1 MMTQFVKVNGN
12 QFLVRTW
19 GAPENP
25 TVLMLHGFPEY
36 SGAWEELAD
45 LLKDRFYCVAPDQRG
60 YGQSYAPENVKD
72 YKIGYLVE
80 DLKGIIDHFLGPV
93 MVLGHDWGAAAAYA
107 LAIAHPDLVSKLVIM
122 NGVHPIPFQ
131 RALLEDEA
139 QNAASQYIPWL
150 RREGSETILAK
161 NDFARLIAM
170 FSQSMDMGWMRGARL
185 DRYKSAWKDVQG
197 VRTMVHWYRAT
208 GLIVP
213 KPENI
218 PQSVPDMHAA
228 GMRISMP
235 HLLLWGENDTALLP
249 KSYGGLRDLC
259 DDLTIITIPYADH
272 WLHHQVP
279 EKVAAHILHWISA
292 PRKQ

>member
-60 YGQSYAPENVKD
+60 YGQSYAPENVED

-170 FSQSMDMGWMRGARL
+170 FSQSMDMGWMRDARL

-197 VRTMVHWYRAT
+197 VCARWSI
-208 GLIVP
+208 G
-213 KPENI
+213 
-218 PQSVPDMHAA
+218 
-228 GMRISMP
+228 
-235 HLLLWGENDTALLP
+235 TALPGSLCQSLKTFP
-249 KSYGGLRDLC
+249 KVFQTCMRQACVFLCPICCCGGKMTRPFC
-259 DDLTIITIPYADH
+259 QKATA
-272 WLHHQVP
+272 V
-279 EKVAAHILHWISA
+279 
-292 PRKQ
+292 

>member
-1 MMTQFVKVNGN
+1 
-12 QFLVRTW
+12 
-19 GAPENP
+19 
-25 TVLMLHGFPEY
+25 
-36 SGAWEELAD
+36 
-45 LLKDRFYCVAPDQRG
+45 
-60 YGQSYAPENVKD
+60 
-72 YKIGYLVE
+72 
-80 DLKGIIDHFLGPV
+80 
-93 MVLGHDWGAAAAYA
+93 
-107 LAIAHPDLVSKLVIM
+107 M

-150 RREGSETILAK
+150 RREGSETILAE
-161 NDFARLIAM
+161 NSFARLIAM
-170 FSQSMDMGWMRGARL
+170 FSQSMDMGWMRDARL

-208 GLIVP
+208 ALLVP

-218 PQSVPDMHAA
+218 PQKFPDMHAA
-228 GMRISMP
+228 SMRISMP

-249 KSYGGLRDLC
+249 KSYDGLRDLC
-259 DDLTIITIPYADH
+259 DDLTILTIPDADH

-292 PRKQ
+292 PRNQ